1 MLKKFQRFQNYQT
14 NVCVVADS
22 KDSGTASSED
32 GDRPPNSRLV
42 ADTGSE
48 WSESRPDSGPDSP
61 EIYERPPHPAFL
73 PPRSSGSPP
82 QLSSSVTSKPKIWS
96 LADMA
101 SKESDAPPHSAAST
115 LYSTAAGRLV
125 PPLGARLPPPGLHSG
140 PYPRPHEFYR
150 SLYNPAAAQHLAA
163 ASGGTPDASLL
174 ETYQRTLGANL
185 IAAHSAANAAHVS
198 PTSVSSVF
206 TKANILP
213 GSTTASNSTVC
224 LPLGLTTS
232 SSRMSPSSTS
242 SLSSGSETPIKPVA
256 LNKA

>member
-1 MLKKFQRFQNYQT
+1 M
-14 NVCVVADS
+14 
-22 KDSGTASSED
+22 
-32 GDRPPNSRLV
+32 

-82 QLSSSVTSKPKIWS
+82 QLSSSVTSKPRIWS

-101 SKESDAPPHSAAST
+101 SKESDAPPHSVAST

-150 SLYNPAAAQHLAA
+150 SLYNPQHLAA
-163 ASGGTPDASLL
+163 ASGGNPDASLL

-185 IAAHSAANAAHVS
+185 IAAHSATNASHAS
-198 PTSVSSVF
+198 PTSVSSGF
-206 TKANILP
+206 TKANLP
-213 GSTTASNSTVC
+213 GTMSSSSSSVC

>member
-1 MLKKFQRFQNYQT
+1 MLSIVT
-14 NVCVVADS
+14 DS

-82 QLSSSVTSKPKIWS
+82 QLSSSVVSKPRIWS

-101 SKESDAPPHSAAST
+101 SKESDGAPQVAASS

-125 PPLGARLPPPGLHSG
+125 PPLGARLPPPGLHTG

-150 SLYNPAAAQHLAA
+150 SLYSPAAAQHLAA
-163 ASGGTPDASLL
+163 ASGGTADASLL

-185 IAAHSAANAAHVS
+185 IAAHSAANAAHAS
-198 PTSVSSVF
+198 PTSVSSIF
-206 TKANILP
+206 TKANLS
-213 GSTTASNSTVC
+213 GTTTSSNSTLN